1 MAARSLIFISYCTA
15 EVVRIEGKAVEQFQR
30 IGAWGWV
37 VSVGSVLNGPDEM
50 VGRNVSVYQTSANPE
65 EYPPGFIDPNIVVGD
80 RVAVYG
86 LLETAEPDAYD
97 ILLVG
102 SKQYYI
108 KPASSQRS
116 GGAGVGLASIR
127 S

>member
-1 MAARSLIFISYCTA
+1 MYLSPTSGVKVISYCTA
-15 EVVRIEGKAVEQFQR
+15 EEVRIEGNAVEQFQM

-37 VSVGSVLNGPDEM
+37 ISVGSVLNGPEEM
-50 VGRNVSVYQTSANPE
+50 IGHNVSVYLTSANPE

-80 RVAVYG
+80 RVAAYG
-86 LLETAEPDAYD
+86 LLETIEPKVYD

-108 KPASSQRS
+108 KPASS
-116 GGAGVGLASIR
+116 
-127 S
+127 

>member
-1 MAARSLIFISYCTA
+1 MRFKSLLIFISLFIFISYCMA
-15 EVVRIEGKAVEQFQR
+15 DEVRVEGKAVEQFQR

-37 VSVGSVLNGPDEM
+37 VSVGSVLNGPEEM
-50 VGRNVSVYQTSANPE
+50 AGHNVSVYLTSANPE
-65 EYPPGFIDPNIVVGD
+65 EYPPGFIDPNIVAGD

-86 LLETAEPDAYD
+86 LLETAEPDVYD

-108 KPASSQRS
+108 KPASS
-116 GGAGVGLASIR
+116 
-127 S
+127 

>member
-1 MAARSLIFISYCTA
+1 MRFKSLLIFISLFIFISYCMA
-15 EVVRIEGKAVEQFQR
+15 EEVRIEGNAVEQFQR

-37 VSVGSVLNGPDEM
+37 VSVGSVQKGPEEM
-50 VGRNVSVYQTSANPE
+50 EGGNVSVCLTSANPE
-65 EYPPGFIDPNIVVGD
+65 EYPPGFIDPNIVAGD

-86 LLETAEPDAYD
+86 LLETAVPDAYD

-108 KPASSQRS
+108 KQATS
-116 GGAGVGLASIR
+116 
-127 S
+127 

>member
-1 MAARSLIFISYCTA
+1 MRFRSLLIFISLSIFIICCTA
-15 EVVRIEGKAVEQFQR
+15 EEVRIEGNAVEQFQR

-37 VSVGSVLNGPDEM
+37 VSVSSVPNGPEELI
-50 VGRNVSVYQTSANPE
+50 GRNVSVYLTSANPE
-65 EYPPGFIDPNIVVGD
+65 EYPPGFIDLNITAGD

-108 KPASSQRS
+108 KPASS
-116 GGAGVGLASIR
+116 
-127 S
+127 